1 MEEVERLSVR
11 AAQDPNSQSIREE
24 LDAMKD
30 RLMNALDLVG
40 MYAIVSDFS
49 NAAQWLK
56 IYDGGELFEET
67 VKTLVINKHPML
79 PECFETLSNLPRV
92 RVEIERIR
100 LTLNRAQTVSV

>member
-49 NAAQWLK
+49 NAAQWL
-56 IYDGGELFEET
+56 
-67 VKTLVINKHPML
+67 
-79 PECFETLSNLPRV
+79 
-92 RVEIERIR
+92 EILRWRRI
-100 LTLNRAQTVSV
+100 V